1 MNANNVIRP
10 PKRISSNYLMNLNIQ
25 SYGSDNLYPQRMYD
39 LIQNSPTGAGCVDRY
54 HTFIEGNGL
63 RNTDFAEYVCN
74 RKGETID
81 DVFRLIAQDVALY
94 RGFALHVNYNAAAEI
109 VELQHVPFQDCRLEE
124 EDENGQ
130 VLYVNVHPDWTGEST
145 RKGKKLIVDKKS
157 VKKIYMFNPIQKVVM
172 SQIEHEGGIDMYSG
186 QILWFSLD
194 GFCQYPKPIYDKVVT
209 CLSTDEGLDNVKYRN
224 VRNGFMLAG
233 MFVHKKGA
241 RYDFDENGNTIEKDD
256 EYDFSKSL
264 DVFQGDAN
272 CCSIMDITL
281 NADDDKPE
289 FINVEGTNY
298 DAKFTCT
305 EQSIVERIYSA
316 FGQEPWY
323 CIRVGKLGFSGT
335 VLAEA
340 YEYYNSLVNKERRAI
355 SRALKRIFDK
365 WYEVANPSNDYEIEP
380 LPYVSNQSVAL
391 QDETT
396 PHSNQ

>member
-1 MNANNVIRP
+1 
-10 PKRISSNYLMNLNIQ
+10 MNLNIQ

-54 HTFIEGNGL
+54 QTFIEGNGL

-233 MFVHKKGA
+233 MFVHKKGV

-323 CIRVGKLGFSGT
+323 CIRAGKLGFSGT
-335 VLAEA
+335 VLEEA

-355 SRALKRIFDK
+355 SRALKRIFDR

-391 QDETT
+391 QDETK